1 MFKLAKILLVTIGA
15 ICATA
20 APLIPFELRDD
31 AVTPHQGAIFA
42 SLKVSSLN
50 NILQLLAP
58 LLPNKL
64 LLNKE
69 VELDI
74 SKAVGGYELNLN
86 NATIESVSGDFQHS
100 LTWKE
105 NTTTPTVF
113 LDISGFDINGT
124 LDGNVTGLPKKLN
137 FKGFSVMNITIQLEL
152 ALPQTAA
159 QDGVHFQIVGH
170 PNFNLGNLQ
179 LDVKQLSWQFV
190 INKLMPQVVSG
201 INYGL
206 NMAEGIIEGLV
217 WGLNKK
223 LVTPDFFVVQLI
235 DQLPPLNITASTA
248 PLMDEETD
256 LISVWLDGRFVDK
269 SASTP
274 FVAIND
280 EAAVRNEDKKQMEQ
294 IFIHQ
299 SMVDSLLFSLY
310 STGKTIKADNSI
322 KAQLL
327 QIFFELGHYYGAEE
341 IDFYLDV
348 SFDQTAGVP
357 VQFDTENGIE
367 IGKMANGGLKTN
379 LVISC
384 TNSTTTTPEKAVE
397 INFELAANIEATW
410 NSFVINASISDPSIS
425 KTNVTYDLV
434 GLDYHAYDPLLT
446 SVLVGM
452 SDDFNLKHKGGI
464 NLATKYPIAG
474 FVNGLARNTIVSPN
488 VQEDFLYAGFKW
500 ISDLG

>member
-1 MFKLAKILLVTIGA
+1 M
-15 ICATA
+15 
-20 APLIPFELRDD
+20 
-31 AVTPHQGAIFA
+31 
-42 SLKVSSLN
+42 
-50 NILQLLAP
+50 
-58 LLPNKL
+58 
-64 LLNKE
+64 
-69 VELDI
+69 
-74 SKAVGGYELNLN
+74 
-86 NATIESVSGDFQHS
+86 
-100 LTWKE
+100 WKE
-105 NTTTPTVF
+105 NTTTPTAF

-124 LDGNVTGLPKKLN
+124 LDGSVTGLPKKLD
-137 FKGFSVMNITIQLEL
+137 FKGFSVMNMTVQLEL

-159 QDGVHFQIVGH
+159 QDGVHFQIQGH

-206 NMAEGIIEGLV
+206 NMVEGVIEGLV

-223 LVTPDFFVVQLI
+223 LDTPDLFVVQLI
-235 DQLPPLNITASTA
+235 DKLPPLNITASTA

-269 SASTP
+269 SATTP
-274 FVAIND
+274 FVPVND
-280 EAAVRNEDKKQMEQ
+280 YAAVRNTDKKQMEQ

-310 STGKTIKADNSI
+310 STGKTIKADDNI

-327 QIFFELGHYYGAEE
+327 QIFFELGQHYGAEE
-341 IDFYLDV
+341 IDFYLGL
-348 SFDQTAGVP
+348 SFDQTTGEP
-357 VQFDTENGIE
+357 VQFDTEKGIE
-367 IGKMANGGLKTN
+367 IGKMAAGGLKTN

-384 TNSTTTTPEKAVE
+384 TNSTITTPERAVE
-397 INFELAANIEATW
+397 MNFELAANIDAAW
-410 NSFVINASISDPSIS
+410 NSFVIDASISDPSIS

-434 GLDYHAYDPLLT
+434 GLDYHAYDTLLT

-452 SDDFNLKHKGGI
+452 SDDFNIKHQGGI
-464 NLATKYPIAG
+464 NLIAKYPTLG
-474 FVNGLARNTIVSPN
+474 FISGLARNTIVSPDI
-488 VQEDFLYAGFKW
+488 QEEFLYAGFKW